1 MCLFTMYVLDII
13 HQQTQMDL
21 KTHPDFLAKC
31 KCVATKVGPSQ
42 LLSIPW
48 GWAVCEC
55 TLNNTNN
62 AGLRWT
68 DVRSAG
74 TPGLNELIKVIAPK
88 PDEVKANTSTA
99 LLLKIVKGMA
109 KAEKFS
115 ARVVGTKGDG
125 KGHRL

>member
-1 MCLFTMYVLDII
+1 MCLFTMHVLDII
-13 HQQTQMDL
+13 HQKTQMDL
-21 KTHPDFLAKC
+21 KTHPDFLATC

-68 DVRSAG
+68 DV
-74 TPGLNELIKVIAPK
+74 PY
-88 PDEVKANTSTA
+88 
-99 LLLKIVKGMA
+99 
-109 KAEKFS
+109 
-115 ARVVGTKGDG
+115 
-125 KGHRL
+125 